1 MPHLLIAGSTGTGK
15 SVGLNAMLTSI
26 LYRATPDEVRFIMID
41 PKRLELGMY
50 EDIPHLLTPVVVE
63 PKQAANALRWAVR
76 EMEER
81 YKTLA
86 AFGVRNIE
94 QYNRNLQG
102 VDRRRRGPD
111 RLEDRRAAAA
121 TAVHRGRDR
130 RTGRPDDGGAA
141 TRSRSRSAAWRR
153 WRARSA
159 ST

>member
-15 SVGLNAMLTSI
+15 SVSVNAMLSSI
-26 LYRATPDEVRFIMID
+26 LFRATPDDVRLIMID

-50 EDIPHLLTPVVVE
+50 EEIPHLLTPVVVD
-63 PKQAANALRWAVR
+63 PKLAANALRWAVR

-86 AFGVRNIE
+86 AVGVRNIE
-94 QYNRNLQG
+94 QYNRNLKIAQDENRAG
-102 VDRRRRGPD
+102 ARRQRQRGAAASLHRRA
-111 RLEDRRAAAA
+111 DRRA
-121 TAVHRGRDR
+121 G
-130 RTGRPDDGGAA
+130 GPDDGRRA
-141 TRSRSRSAAWRR
+141 TRSRNRSAGWRR